1 MQEGLYAHL
10 QTDVLLC
17 LPSGRQFGSAG
28 VQHSGRSCT
37 TLKTLLPQNICG
49 SQRVCVSADK
59 YRENCPKVTTKESLS
74 HWIFYFSSVINKK
87 PNACL
92 QSAGL
97 GPCNFSVSHP
107 TGTRSTFDT
116 MKFFF
121 ECLNISLK
129 AFVSLIDQRSS
140 RKSYYKW
147 SPRGFMLNISI

>member
-37 TLKTLLPQNICG
+37 TLKTLPPQNICG

-59 YRENCPKVTTKESLS
+59 YRENYPKVTTRVTFLLD
-74 HWIFYFSSVINKK
+74 FYFSSVINKK

-97 GPCNFSVSHP
+97 GPCNFTVSHP
-107 TGTRSTFDT
+107 TGTRSTFNT
-116 MKFFF
+116 RKFFC
-121 ECLNISLK
+121 EYLNISLK
-129 AFVSLIDQRSS
+129 ACFIDRSAKLLIKKLLQVVS
-140 RKSYYKW
+140 
-147 SPRGFMLNISI
+147 